1 MKIGER
7 TARATIG
14 STMMAAILVCEWLCV
29 EAAVAFIEGVA
40 VSLAAQVVCGR
51 LIDSEGTLI
60 DSTSLV
66 RDGDGLVSVRIF
78 VGTESGRDWPF
89 GILDSDANIFEGS
102 LLVFLEDTFREC
114 LEILEVNLADL
125 FNLSETVLA
134 R

>member
-7 TARATIG
+7 TPRVTIG
-14 STMMAAILVCEWLCV
+14 STMMAVILVCEWLCV
-29 EAAVAFIEGVA
+29 EAAMAFIEGAA

-60 DSTSLV
+60 GSASVV

-78 VGTESGRDWPF
+78 VGTEIGRDWPF

-102 LLVFLEDTFREC
+102 LLVVLEDTFRGC
-114 LEILEVNLADL
+114 LEILKLNLTDL